1 MEPTYETH
9 ISCACRT
16 ASCGAFHFRSDKQP
30 RACRHAPMKSGD
42 MQFYSR
48 QATDMR
54 ASNLMGANVTNMAN
68 ETVGEINDL
77 VLDKD
82 GKVVAVVVGV
92 GGFLGIGERQVAL
105 DYKSL
110 NIKYDP
116 NAMTNAGATTI
127 QVNAT
132 KDSLKNAPAWTWN
145 TDKNTGTSP
154 SDDGDHTKRKTKKH
168 RASVTHDDRGGM
180 PVERQESQHCR
191 PEPNGSNEIVNC
203 GKCPGPKR
211 YG

>member
-1 MEPTYETH
+1 MK
-9 ISCACRT
+9 RT
-16 ASCGAFHFRSDKQP
+16 SLALAALLLTAPAAFAQTTNNPAPGAP
-30 RACRHAPMKSGD
+30 AATAPMKSGD

-54 ASNLMGANVTNMAN
+54 ASYLIGTNVTNMQN

-82 GKVVAVVVGV
+82 GKVAAVIIGV
-92 GGFLGIGERQVAL
+92 GGFLGIGEREVAL

-110 NIKYDP
+110 NLKYDP
-116 NAMTNAGATTI
+116 SAMTRAGSTTI

-145 TDKNTGTSP
+145 TDKNSGT
-154 SDDGDHTKRKTKKH
+154 TRQ
-168 RASVTHDDRGGM
+168 
-180 PVERQESQHCR
+180 PVA
-191 PEPNGSNEIVNC
+191 
-203 GKCPGPKR
+203 K
-211 YG
+211 

>member
-1 MEPTYETH
+1 MTRISVALAALLVSAPVALAQTTPTTP
-9 ISCACRT
+9 T
-16 ASCGAFHFRSDKQP
+16 APSDRPAAGAP
-30 RACRHAPMKSGD
+30 AKSGD
-42 MQFYSR
+42 MKFYSR

-54 ASNLMGANVTNMAN
+54 ATNLIGANVTNMAN

-82 GKVVAVVVGV
+82 GKVAAVVVGV
-92 GGFLGIGERQVAL
+92 GGFLGIGEREVAL

-132 KDSLKNAPAWTWN
+132 KDSLKSAPAWTWN
-145 TDKNTGTSP
+145 NNTGT
-154 SDDGDHTKRKTKKH
+154 GTR
-168 RASVTHDDRGGM
+168 R
-180 PVERQESQHCR
+180 PVA
-191 PEPNGSNEIVNC
+191 
-203 GKCPGPKR
+203 K
-211 YG
+211 

>member
-1 MEPTYETH
+1 MK
-9 ISCACRT
+9 RT
-16 ASCGAFHFRSDKQP
+16 SLALAALLLAAPAAFAQTTNNPAPGAP
-30 RACRHAPMKSGD
+30 AATAPSGD
-42 MQFYSR
+42 MKFYSR

-54 ASNLMGANVTNMAN
+54 ASNLIGANVTNMAN

-92 GGFLGIGERQVAL
+92 GGFLGIGEREVAL

-145 TDKNTGTSP
+145 TDKNSGSTN
-154 SDDGDHTKRKTKKH
+154 
-168 RASVTHDDRGGM
+168 RA
-180 PVERQESQHCR
+180 PVA
-191 PEPNGSNEIVNC
+191 
-203 GKCPGPKR
+203 K
-211 YG
+211 

>member
-1 MEPTYETH
+1 MK
-9 ISCACRT
+9 RT
-16 ASCGAFHFRSDKQP
+16 SLALAALLLAAPSTFAQTNNP
-30 RACRHAPMKSGD
+30 APAVTAPMKSGD

-145 TDKNTGTSP
+145 TDKNTGTTRP
-154 SDDGDHTKRKTKKH
+154 
-168 RASVTHDDRGGM
+168 
-180 PVERQESQHCR
+180 PVA
-191 PEPNGSNEIVNC
+191 
-203 GKCPGPKR
+203 K
-211 YG
+211 

>member
-1 MEPTYETH
+1 MK
-9 ISCACRT
+9 RT
-16 ASCGAFHFRSDKQP
+16 SLALAALLLAAPAAFAQTNNP
-30 RACRHAPMKSGD
+30 APAVTAPMKSGD

-54 ASNLMGANVTNMAN
+54 ASFLIGANVTNMRN

-82 GKVVAVVVGV
+82 GKIAAVIVGV
-92 GGFLGIGERQVAL
+92 GGFLGIGEREVAL

-110 NIKYDP
+110 TIRYDP

-132 KDSLKNAPAWTWN
+132 KESLKNAPAWTWN
-145 TDKNTGTSP
+145 TEKNTGTTRP
-154 SDDGDHTKRKTKKH
+154 
-168 RASVTHDDRGGM
+168 
-180 PVERQESQHCR
+180 PVA
-191 PEPNGSNEIVNC
+191 
-203 GKCPGPKR
+203 K
-211 YG
+211 

>member
-1 MEPTYETH
+1 MKRTSVALAALLLAAP
-9 ISCACRT
+9 ISFAQT
-16 ASCGAFHFRSDKQP
+16 TTNPAPGAPGAAVQSGE
-30 RACRHAPMKSGD
+30 MKL
-42 MQFYSR
+42 YSR

-54 ASNLMGANVTNMAN
+54 ASFLIGANVTNMAN
-68 ETVGEINDL
+68 ETVGNINDL

-82 GKVVAVVVGV
+82 GKVVAVIVGV
-92 GGFLGIGERQVAL
+92 GGFLGIGEREVAL

-145 TDKNTGTSP
+145 TDKNSGTTRP
-154 SDDGDHTKRKTKKH
+154 
-168 RASVTHDDRGGM
+168 
-180 PVERQESQHCR
+180 PVA
-191 PEPNGSNEIVNC
+191 
-203 GKCPGPKR
+203 K
-211 YG
+211 

>member
-1 MEPTYETH
+1 MR
-9 ISCACRT
+9 RT
-16 ASCGAFHFRSDKQP
+16 SVTLAALILAAPLAFAQSTTTPPADRP
-30 RACRHAPMKSGD
+30 AAATPSGD
-42 MQFYSR
+42 MKFYSR

-54 ASNLMGANVTNMAN
+54 ATNLIGANVKNMAN

-82 GKVVAVVVGV
+82 GRVAAVVVGV
-92 GGFLGIGERQVAL
+92 GGFLGIGEREVAL

-132 KDSLKNAPAWTWN
+132 KDSLKSAPAWTWN
-145 TDKNTGTSP
+145 TNTGT
-154 SDDGDHTKRKTKKH
+154 GTKQ
-168 RASVTHDDRGGM
+168 
-180 PVERQESQHCR
+180 PVA
-191 PEPNGSNEIVNC
+191 
-203 GKCPGPKR
+203 K
-211 YG
+211 